1 MIVVNYHDDLNEVQ
15 GNPAL
20 ASMLRAPAA
29 ASPFNRLEWWRNL
42 AENCGL
48 LPLIAVASHG
58 SETAVLAL
66 ALNGRALGAFENW
79 YNFAFAPIVS
89 DGSSRKDL
97 LDAIAESL
105 ASRSGRVSL
114 DKLGA
119 DDAADLA
126 RALRSAGYLVWIEE
140 TGINHRL
147 SVGGRTFS
155 EYLSS
160 RPGQLRSTLK
170 RKRAKLDIVLH
181 DTFSDQVHDIFEN
194 IYKLSWKPEEG
205 SPEFLRRYASEEGS
219 AGRLRMAI
227 GYAEGLPVA
236 AQMWTVENGTAYIH
250 KLAHR
255 SDANDL
261 SPGSLLTAALME
273 RVIDHDRVQLVD
285 FGTGNDAYKRNWM
298 EEARTLYRVDAIR
311 PFDPRNWP
319 AIACRSLRQLAK
331 QA

>member
-29 ASPFNRLEWWRNL
+29 ATPFNRLEWWRNL

-48 LPLIAVASHG
+48 LPLIAVASQG

-79 YNFAFAPIVS
+79 YSFAFAPIVS
-89 DGSSRKDL
+89 DGCRRKDL

-105 ASRSGRVSL
+105 ASRSGRISL

-126 RALRSAGYLVWIEE
+126 RALRSAGYLVWSGE
-140 TGINHRL
+140 TGVNHRL
-147 SVGGRTFS
+147 SVGERTFAD
-155 EYLSS
+155 YLSS

-170 RKRAKLDIVLH
+170 RKRGKLDIVLH
-181 DTFSDQVHDIFEN
+181 DIFSDEVHDIFEN
-194 IYKLSWKPEEG
+194 IYKFSWKPEEG
-205 SPEFLRRYASEEGS
+205 SPAFLRRYASEEGS

-227 GYAEGLPVA
+227 GYADGIPVA

-255 SDANDL
+255 SEASDL

-285 FGTGNDAYKRNWM
+285 FGTGDEAYKRNWM
-298 EEARTLYRVDAIR
+298 EEVRTLYRVDAIR
-311 PFDPRNWP
+311 PLYPRNWP
-319 AIACRSLRQLAK
+319 AIARRFLRQLAK
-331 QA
+331 RA